1 MAFTLLGAS
10 NPDLMQVVILLV
22 IGSGAGVLGGLLG
35 IGGGLVMVPAMVLL
49 FGDAADS
56 RYGENSFHLFKLAA
70 LATAVVLSIPAVR
83 QHARA
88 RAIVRPMIWG
98 IIPLGLVGVVIGVGL
113 ARLFADEY
121 TEILRRTFG
130 VFMLLA
136 VVANI
141 WRRRRGAGG
150 AESCD
155 HCPMPNRRL
164 RIGTIVGLPSGIV
177 AGLLGVGGGVWA
189 VPAQNYA
196 LGVRLPNAIANSA
209 CMIIGLAAGATVV
222 QSLAVASLD
231 DPLVPVGQAFWLA
244 LWLAPG
250 AIVGGSI
257 GGRLTHILPV
267 DLIRN
272 VFYVLLAVTG
282 LRLAA
287 F

>member
-1 MAFTLLGAS
+1 MTLTLLGAS
-10 NPDLMQVVILLV
+10 NPDLVQVAILLV
-22 IGSGAGVLGGLLG
+22 IGTGAGVLGGLLG

-49 FGDAADS
+49 FGDAPDS

-88 RAIVRPMIWG
+88 QAIVRPMIWG
-98 IIPLGLVGVVIGVGL
+98 IVPLGLVGVVVGVGL
-113 ARLFADEY
+113 ARVFAHEY

-136 VVANI
+136 VGANI

-150 AESCD
+150 AERRD
-155 HCPMPNRRL
+155 HCPMPTRRL
-164 RIGTIVGLPSGIV
+164 LIGTAVGLPAGVI

-189 VPAQNYA
+189 VPVQNYA

-209 CMIIGLAAGATVV
+209 CMIIALAAGATAV
-222 QSLAVASLD
+222 QSVAVASLD

-250 AIVGGSI
+250 AVVGGSI
-257 GGRLTHILPV
+257 GGRLTHTLPV

-272 VFYVLLAVTG
+272 VFYVLLTVTG
-282 LRLAA
+282 IRLAA